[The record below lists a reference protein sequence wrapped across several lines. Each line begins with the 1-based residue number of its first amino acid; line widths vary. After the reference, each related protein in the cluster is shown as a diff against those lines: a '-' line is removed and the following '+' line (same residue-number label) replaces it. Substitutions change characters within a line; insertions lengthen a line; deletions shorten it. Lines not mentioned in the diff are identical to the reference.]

1 MKQKKLIICDTTIQP
16 GEVANLAI
24 ALPKIYSCAPMYMP
38 IKIAHGK
45 NPGPCVVVFS
55 MINGYELNGLE
66 IINRLMSEKAIEKLN
81 GTIIAIPVM
90 NVFGMMHYP
99 QMLPH
104 NGTLDQCFP
113 GDAEGRY
120 GDRVAHL
127 ITQEIFTKA
136 DYCIDLSS
144 GGIHHDKIP
153 QVYCSYDDTVTKNLA
168 KNFQAPVITE
178 VQIKPKSMR
187 SMLVDMNIPFL
198 VYQGGEAHRHNESAI
213 STGLNGLLNT
223 LSSLEMIDYENNYS
237 SEYRPVFSLETDW
250 VLSSSSGVF
259 KSQVELGELVKANQV
274 IGSILD
280 PFSPDFVDVIKANN
294 DGVVVGINTHPLVY
308 EGQGIIMV
316 SSFVDNQRAEAM
328 LEQWVDAQE
337 ENEDAKA

>member
-1 MKQKKLIICDTTIQP
+1 MKQHKLIICDTAIQP
-16 GEVANLAI
+16 GEMANLAI

-38 IKIAHGK
+38 VKIAHGK

-55 MINGYELNGLE
+55 MMNGYELNGLE
-66 IINRLMSEKAIEKLN
+66 IINRLMSEKALEKLN
-81 GTIIAIPVM
+81 GTLIAIPVM

-99 QMLPH
+99 QILPH
-104 NGTLDQCFP
+104 KGTLDDYFP
-113 GDAEGRY
+113 GDSEGLY

-153 QVYCSYDDTVTKNLA
+153 QVFCSYDDTITKNLA

-178 VQIKPKSMR
+178 VQIKPKSLR
-187 SMLVDMNIPFL
+187 SMLQDMNIPFV

-213 STGLNGLLNT
+213 LTGLNGLLNT
-223 LSSLEMIDYENNYS
+223 LSSLEMIDYESTYS
-237 SEYRPVFSLETDW
+237 DGYNPVFSIETDW

-259 KSQVELGELVKANQV
+259 KCQVELGEMVKENQV
-274 IGSILD
+274 LGTLQD
-280 PFSPDFVDVIKANN
+280 PFSPDFGDTIKATS
-294 DGVVVGINTHPLVY
+294 DGVVVGVNTHPLVY

-316 SSFVDNQRAEAM
+316 SSFVDNQRAEKA

-337 ENEDAKA
+337 EAEQKS